1 MIPLAL
7 SCAAALALAGL
18 PDDAPT
24 AETGTQTPAPATE
37 TSPGAG
43 PATAPGATS
52 PARKSLLRPAPR
64 PARMLYSGGAIP
76 PDYELV
82 NEYDSALLGG
92 GMSSLIFGYT
102 GGILFALI
110 AGIHSLASIQ
120 RGDPLWAL
128 FPLAGPLLAL
138 GTPAYRSLVDPD
150 LLYLRDVV
158 CLGVAAVQ
166 WLGAVLAGIGY
177 FFPTRVLV
185 LKEAGTGGSGVFL
198 PLGPGGGPGLSWAV
212 AFGP

>member
-1 MIPLAL
+1 VIPLAL
-7 SCAAALALAGL
+7 SCAAALSLAGL

-24 AETGTQTPAPATE
+24 AETGTAAPAAE
-37 TSPGAG
+37 TSPGAS
-43 PATAPGATS
+43 S
-52 PARKSLLRPAPR
+52 PAGNRLLRPAPR
-64 PARMLYSGGAIP
+64 PARMLYTGGAIP
-76 PDYELV
+76 PEYELV
-82 NEYDSALLGG
+82 NEYDASLLGG
-92 GMSSLIFGYT
+92 GMSSLVFGYT
-102 GGILFALI
+102 GGIIFALI

-138 GTPAYRSLVDPD
+138 GTPTYRGLVDPD

-185 LKEAGTGGSGVFL
+185 LKEGGTGGGGAGVFL
-198 PLGPGGGPGLSWAV
+198 PLGPGGGPGLSWSV